1 MSNDNDRKD
10 YRRKKLTDKKIQN
23 KKHSQNYEDFSYS
36 KIKNQ
41 FKQKRRS
48 IIEQDYDEE
57 IEDYY
62 K

>member
-10 YRRKKLTDKKIQN
+10 YRRKKFTDRKTEN
-23 KKHSQNYEDFSYS
+23 KKRTHEYEDFSYS

-48 IIEQDYDEE
+48 IIEQDYEDE

>member
-1 MSNDNDRKD
+1 MSNDNERKD
-10 YRRKKLTDKKIQN
+10 YRRKKLIDKKNQG
-23 KKHSQNYEDFSYS
+23 KKRHHEYEDFSYS

>member
-10 YRRKKLTDKKIQN
+10 SRRKKFNTKKGDDKKKRN
-23 KKHSQNYEDFSYS
+23 DYEDFSYS

-48 IIEQDYDEE
+48 IIEQDYDDEL
-57 IEDYY
+57 DNYY
-62 K
+62 P